1 MTAVVERRADQ
12 RVAAERRAE
21 RIRLTATSFME
32 ARDKMS
38 SLLVEA
44 QREGDHETMG
54 YRSWPEY
61 IAALFSDTP
70 LMRLSRDERK
80 VIVAD
85 LAEQGMSSRAIAPVV
100 GASHVTVQ
108 SDMRSSGKNL
118 PDAPRTVKSIDG
130 IERTFQPRPAAT
142 PTTADH
148 DTGENAD
155 DRKPKAEAITAQ
167 FNSAVVDLNRLMD
180 RLHRITEQDAY
191 TRNADKIATLY
202 KADIDRAI
210 SDLTH
215 IANTL

>member
-1 MTAVVERRADQ
+1 MTAVAERGSGRLI
-12 RVAAERRAE
+12 AAERRAE

-100 GASHVTVQ
+100 GAHHATVAR
-108 SDMRSSGKNL
+108 DMESVA
-118 PDAPRTVKSIDG
+118 DATDSPRTVKSIDG
-130 IERTFQPRPAAT
+130 VERTFQPRAAAT

>member
-1 MTAVVERRADQ
+1 MTAVAERGSDRLI
-12 RVAAERRAE
+12 AAERRAE

-54 YRSWPEY
+54 YRSWTEY

-100 GASHVTVQ
+100 GAGYRTVQ
-108 SDMRSSGKNL
+108 RDIESSGSNG

>member
-1 MTAVVERRADQ
+1 MTALAERGSGRLI
-12 RVAAERRAE
+12 AAERRAE

-54 YRSWPEY
+54 YRSWTEY

-100 GASHVTVQ
+100 GASPATVKR
-108 SDMRSSGKNL
+108 DIGSGSFE

-130 IERTFQPRPAAT
+130 VERTFQPRPAAT
-142 PTTADH
+142 PTIADH

>member
-1 MTAVVERRADQ
+1 MTVVVASTMTRDQ
-12 RVAAERRAE
+12 AERLTE

-32 ARDKMS
+32 TRDK
-38 SLLVEA
+38 LARLIREA
-44 QREGDHETMG
+44 QDGEAHKALGIA
-54 YRSWPEY
+54 SWTEY
-61 IAALFSDTP
+61 VSQVFSDTP
-70 LMRLSRDERK
+70 LMQLTRDQRREL
-80 VIVAD
+80 VSELAD
-85 LAEQGMSSRAIAPVV
+85 EGMSTRAIAPIV
-100 GASHVTVQ
+100 GASHMSVARDLDSPVT
-108 SDMRSSGKNL
+108 
-118 PDAPRTVKSIDG
+118 TV
-130 IERTFQPRPAAT
+130 TPAAEPRRITGRDGKTYTRHPAPT
-142 PTTADH
+142 PADH

>member
-1 MTAVVERRADQ
+1 MTAVAERGSDRLI
-12 RVAAERRAE
+12 AAERRAE

-38 SLLVEA
+38 NLLVEA

-100 GASHVTVQ
+100 GASRDTVQ
-108 SDMRSSGKNL
+108 KDIRSSGRNL

-142 PTTADH
+142 PATADH

>member
-1 MTAVVERRADQ
+1 MTDTGSPKIGESVEHKGRQAVVVELDLGGRHRQETFGDEWDQ
-12 RVAAERRAE
+12 ITR
-21 RIRLTATSFME
+21 TAGAS
-32 ARDKMS
+32 
-38 SLLVEA
+38 
-44 QREGDHETMG
+44 
-54 YRSWPEY
+54 YYIEY
-61 IAALFSDTP
+61 LP
-70 LMRLSRDERK
+70 
-80 VIVAD
+80 D

-100 GASHVTVQ
+100 GASRETVRKDIA
-108 SDMRSSGKNL
+108 SDNNVS
-118 PDAPRTVKSIDG
+118 DAPRTVKSIDG